1 LSQNTL
7 ILPRVMHPLSASRLN
22 NFLGCPH
29 QAALW
34 LAGIK
39 PEEEA
44 DATLQLVRAKG
55 FEHEAA
61 VLARLEKLHGPAERI
76 PSEGSLAER
85 VRLARQAI
93 ERGAALIYQGAL
105 TREAWLGYPDFLVRI
120 GSAPAVSFAPE
131 DAKLSRKAKGEYLLQ
146 LGVYAELL
154 EALYGVPVQAGTIH
168 VAVGEPESFDLR
180 RTRYILRRLM
190 RTFERFVADEARVT
204 KPLPCAACGQ
214 CDYKARCEEEWRKA
228 DSPFF
233 VAGVSGAQVIKL
245 AAAGVQTLSAL
256 AALPSGTKVDGMGAE
271 TLAKL
276 SAQARLQL
284 EAQRTGKHGFELPRS
299 RGRGFAMLP
308 APNNGD
314 IFFDMEGDPLASA
327 EGLEY
332 LFGVY
337 GRFDGAADPAFRPIW
352 AHGPAEEKAAFE
364 TVVRLFVDQIRRH
377 PGAHIYHYAA
387 YEPTA
392 LKRLAMR
399 YATMEAELDQLLRER
414 RFVDL
419 YRVVVQSLR
428 ASTQSYSLKDLEA
441 IYWRERTGEVTT
453 ASDSIVEYERWCVT
467 KNDAI
472 LDSIA
477 SYNKDDC
484 LSTAH
489 LRTWLEGLRP
499 PGVNLEIVDDTAAE
513 KREQSAQRAQLEAR
527 KQALAAGVRAC
538 GHGDPRVRDLVAEL
552 LWFHQRSQKPG
563 WWALFERQAWSEDEL
578 VEDAESLGG
587 LQRDAATAPVQVK
600 RSLDV
605 ARVFPP
611 QDTKLKVGDTPRIA
625 ETLGYAGTIVE
636 LSAEDGRIVLRRGTK
651 AAAMPER
658 FSLVP
663 APINMQH
670 VPDAVIAFA
679 ERFIG
684 GPVEVDQALL
694 DILMRRAP
702 RLKGRTPGQAIRFP
716 GEPLTDAVIRAV
728 MDLDRS
734 YLFIQGPPGTGKT
747 YTAALTIIA
756 LLRAGK
762 RIGVS
767 SNSHKAI
774 NKLLLEVEKHAKAS
788 AFRFCGAKKGNKDD
802 PETEFNSVNITTVF
816 DSKDVS
822 PQHRLVGGT
831 VFHFSRDDQSGAYDY
846 LFVDEAGQVS
856 LGNLVAMAGAAA
868 NIVLVGDQMQ
878 LPQPVQGVHP
888 GETGLSSLEYLLEDK
903 ATVPEDRG
911 ILLNETRRL
920 HPALCAFIS
929 EAIYDGRLEAHPIT
943 AKRQVVL
950 RPGANVALRSAGLS
964 FVPVAHDGCTQS
976 SRAEAEAIARLVAE
990 LQTHRIVRDGTESPI
1005 TLDDILVVAPYNLQ
1019 VNLLKQLLPQG
1030 AQVGTADKFQ
1040 GQEAAVVIVSMTTSK
1055 GVEAPRGTEFLFNPN
1070 RFNVAV
1076 SRAQCLA
1083 LVVHGAELLEG
1094 AWTKIDDLRRLNL
1107 FAHAEDIALQS
1118 AGQPVS

>member
-1 LSQNTL
+1 
-7 ILPRVMHPLSASRLN
+7 MHPLSASRLN
-22 NFLGCPH
+22 DFLGCPH

-39 PEEEA
+39 PGEDA
-44 DATLQLVRAKG
+44 DATLQLIRDKG

-61 VLARLEKLHGPAERI
+61 VLARLEQLHGPAERI
-76 PSEGSLAER
+76 PSVGGLANR
-85 VRLARQAI
+85 ARLTRQAI

-105 TREAWLGYPDFLVRI
+105 TKEAWLGYPDFLVRT
-120 GSAPAVSFAPE
+120 GAASAVGFAPE

-154 EALYGVPVQAGTIH
+154 ETLFGIPVQAGTIH
-168 VAVGEPESFDLR
+168 VAAGDPEIFDLR

-214 CDYKARCEEEWRKA
+214 CDYKPRCEEEWRKA
-228 DSPFF
+228 DSPYF
-233 VAGVSGAQVIKL
+233 VAGVSGAQVVKL
-245 AAAGVQTLSAL
+245 AAAGVHTLSAL
-256 AALPSGTKVDGMGAE
+256 AALSPATKVDGMGAE
-271 TLAKL
+271 TVAKL

-284 EAQRTGKHGFELPRS
+284 EARKTGKHVFELLPRS

-308 APNNGD
+308 APDQGD
-314 IFFDMEGDPLASA
+314 IFFDMEGDPLAG

-337 GRFDGAADPAFRPIW
+337 GRFGGATDPGFRPVW
-352 AHGPAEEKAAFE
+352 AHSPAEEKAAFE
-364 TVVRLFVDQIRRH
+364 SVIRLFVDQIRRH

-419 YRVVVQSLR
+419 YRAVVQALR
-428 ASTQSYSLKDLEA
+428 ASTESYSLKDLEA
-441 IYWRERTGEVTT
+441 LYWRERTGEVTT

-467 KNDAI
+467 KDQAI
-472 LDSIA
+472 LHSIA

-484 LSTAH
+484 VSTAH
-489 LRTWLEGLRP
+489 LHGWLEGLRP

-513 KREQSAQRAQLEAR
+513 KREQSAERAALEAR
-527 KQALAAGVRAC
+527 KQALAAAVRAC
-538 GHGDPRVRDLVAEL
+538 PDGDARVRDLIAEL

-563 WWALFERQAWSEDEL
+563 WWAVFERQAWSEDEL
-578 VEDAESLGG
+578 IDDAESLGG
-587 LQRDAATAPVQVK
+587 LQLDPSTPPVQVK
-600 RSLDV
+600 KSFDTSYR
-605 ARVFPP
+605 FPP
-611 QDTKLKVGDTPRIA
+611 QDTKLKIGDTPKIA
-625 ETLGYAGTIVE
+625 ETIGYAGKIVD
-636 LSAEDGRIVLRRGTK
+636 LAAEDGRIVLRRGAK
-651 AAAMPER
+651 SAAMPER

-663 APINMQH
+663 APIDLQN

-679 ERFIG
+679 ERFVR
-684 GPVEVDQALL
+684 GPDEADQALI

-702 RLKGRTPGQAIRFP
+702 RLKGSAPGQPVRNP

-728 MDLDRS
+728 MGLDRS

-747 YTAALTIIA
+747 YTAAQAIIA
-756 LLRAGK
+756 LLRSGK
-762 RIGVS
+762 RVGVS

-774 NKLLLEVEKHAKAS
+774 SKLLLEVEKHAKAS
-788 AFRFCGAKKGNKDD
+788 GFRFSGVKKGNKDD
-802 PETEFNSVNITTVF
+802 PQTEFNSLNITTIF
-816 DSKDVS
+816 DSQEVS
-822 PQHRLVGGT
+822 QQHRLVGGT
-831 VFHFSRDDQSGAYDY
+831 VFHFCRDDQRGTYDY

-856 LGNLVAMAGAAA
+856 LGNLVAMASAAA

-888 GETGLSSLEYLLEDK
+888 GETGLSSLEYLLEDR

-929 EAIYDGRLEAHPIT
+929 EAIYDSRLEAHPIT
-943 AKRQVVL
+943 ATRQLVL
-950 RPGANVALRSAGLS
+950 RPGPSAPLRPAGLS

-976 SRAEAEAIARLVAE
+976 SRAEAETIAHLVAE
-990 LQTHRIVRDGTESPI
+990 LQTHRIVRDGKESPI
-1005 TLDDILVVAPYNLQ
+1005 TLEDILIVAPYNLQ

-1030 AQVGTADKFQ
+1030 AQVGTVDKFQ

-1107 FAHAEDIALQS
+1107 FAHAEAIALQP
-1118 AGQPVS
+1118 A